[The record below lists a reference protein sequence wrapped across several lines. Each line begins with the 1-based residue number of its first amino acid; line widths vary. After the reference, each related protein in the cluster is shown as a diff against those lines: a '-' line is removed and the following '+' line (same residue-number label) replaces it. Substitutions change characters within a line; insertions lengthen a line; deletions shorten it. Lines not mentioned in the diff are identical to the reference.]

1 MQGHGVQECRVL
13 YPEVKDQEQDDQFHE
28 EAIGSRNTRIHRPQK
43 GNARILSSGKMVG
56 DPGNWN
62 VVRNKQRKVDTEKQ
76 NTKNNDTEIRNSFD
90 VLNKETIHEDQ
101 NSEEEIQR
109 QNKAAT
115 IIENQLNTT
124 DDNNGQQLQI
134 NHEQTPRENKQIQVK
149 NTTPSSKQVTTEVN
163 SIKLGEEQ
171 STRDWIHNSFGK
183 SKEYEDSN
191 DNQEG

>member
-1 MQGHGVQECRVL
+1 MLE
-13 YPEVKDQEQDDQFHE
+13 
-28 EAIGSRNTRIHRPQK
+28 S
-43 GNARILSSGKMVG
+43 LSSGKMVG